1 MRGLVVSVALSAGVL
16 GAVALAGCSKPADNA
31 AAGANTAAAA
41 AAPVAA
47 TPAATPAVASGPAGP
62 ITLAQLPAPT
72 AGQWSRSSSQ
82 DGAAAEPGTKCM
94 DGKPIDPTDGVMKC
108 PKMDVTRTATGGF
121 VVVADCTGG
130 GPGGA
135 MKAKLNLA
143 GEGDFSKSF
152 TTDAT
157 MTMTGGPGGDMTTK
171 NHSVY
176 TYVGP
181 TCTK

>member
-1 MRGLVVSVALSAGVL
+1 MRILWVGVALA
-16 GAVALAGCSKPADNA
+16 AMALAGCSKPADNA
-31 AAGANTAAAA
+31 AGGANTAASS
-41 AAPVAA
+41 A
-47 TPAATPAVASGPAGP
+47 TPGATPPAAVAVAPAVSGPAGP

-72 AGQWSRSSSQ
+72 AGQWSRASSQ
-82 DGAAAEPGTKCM
+82 DGAPASTDPKCL
-94 DGKPIDPTDGVMKC
+94 DGKPIDPTDGIMKC

-121 VVVADCTGG
+121 VVVAECTGG
-130 GPGGA
+130 GPGGG
-135 MKAKLNLA
+135 MQAKLNLA
-143 GEGDFSKSF
+143 GEGDFSKRF

-157 MTMTGGPGGDMTTK
+157 MTMTGGPGGAMTTR